1 MRCSII
7 ITLFNKEKYIYDCV
21 QSCLKQTYEDVKV
34 VVVDDCSTDA
44 SLNRIWNMHD
54 SRLKIIRHSKNK
66 GYAKAKNTGIRAT
79 QDRFIAFLDA
89 DDMLTPESI
98 EVRYKAFE
106 EKPERQFVH
115 GFAYSIYGDVGLDW
129 CNAHRHELKR
139 HGRHKDRVHAQGVMM
154 RREVLEKYG
163 LFYDMLSKSDKC
175 MWYRLG
181 VHPLSPL
188 PKLVKA
194 KKIDDFVAY
203 YRIDPKSMKHS
214 LDKKKKEELLK
225 QFNKRINQLK
235 KCGITHVN
243 TEFI

>member
-1 MRCSII
+1 MHRVSII
-7 ITLFNKEKYIYDCV
+7 ITLFNKEAFIRDCV
-21 QSCLKQTYEDVKV
+21 RSCLEQTHDDVKV
-34 VVVDDCSTDA
+34 VVVDDCSTDRG
-44 SLNRIWNMHD
+44 LDKIWD
-54 SRLKIIRHSKNK
+54 IKDPRLKIIRHSNNQ

-79 QDRFIAFLDA
+79 QDGFIAFLDA

-98 EVRYKAFE
+98 EMRYKAFT
-106 EKPERQFVH
+106 PERDFVH

-139 HGRHKDRVHAQGVMM
+139 HGRHMNRVHAQGVMM

-163 LFYDMLSKSDKC
+163 LFYDIVSKSDKE

-181 VHPLSPL
+181 VHPLSSL
-188 PKLVKA
+188 PKLVNV

-214 LDKKKKEELLK
+214 LDKKKKEKLLK
-225 QFNKRINQLK
+225 QFNKRIKQLK
-235 KCGITHVN
+235 KEGITYQN
-243 TEFI
+243 TEYLQ